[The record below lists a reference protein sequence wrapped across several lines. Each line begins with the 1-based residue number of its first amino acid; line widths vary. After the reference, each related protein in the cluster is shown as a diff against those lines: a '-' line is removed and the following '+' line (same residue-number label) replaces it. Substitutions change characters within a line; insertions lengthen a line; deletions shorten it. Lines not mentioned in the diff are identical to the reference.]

1 MAGWKIS
8 KVELNKSNGWKA
20 FNNLRNS
27 DGVIKALKETGEEI
41 GEVKATYKGFSRG
54 HVYIKTD
61 IDTFNN
67 LVAQGKVTPKDKNK
81 EN

>member
-20 FNNLRNS
+20 FKELRS
-27 DGVIKALKETGEEI
+27 TKGIKQALRDTGAEI
-41 GEVKATYKGFSRG
+41 GKVES
-54 HVYIKTD
+54 VYDGWDRSHAIIKTD

-67 LVAQGKVTPKDKNK
+67 LVAQGKVIPKDNSKDD
-81 EN
+81 